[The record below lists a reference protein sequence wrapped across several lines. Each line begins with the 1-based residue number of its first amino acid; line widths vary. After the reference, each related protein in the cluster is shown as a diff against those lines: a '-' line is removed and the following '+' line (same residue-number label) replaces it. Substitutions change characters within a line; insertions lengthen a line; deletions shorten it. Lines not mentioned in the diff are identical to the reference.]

1 MTVHRTAFTTVEV
14 SWISDPL
21 YHYTYEVF
29 YQVAAGGNNVR
40 VGNTSNNGLTLTGL
54 TLGETYSVFVVAFSQ
69 ERTVLPSARSEI
81 FIITISK

>member
-1 MTVHRTAFTTVEV
+1 MTVRRTAFNTVEV

-21 YHYTYEVF
+21 DHYIYEVF
-29 YQVAAGGNNVR
+29 YQVAAGGNNISVE
-40 VGNTSNNGLTLTGL
+40 NTSDNGLILTGL
-54 TLGETYSVFVVAFSQ
+54 TLGETYSIFMIAFSQ

>member
-21 YHYTYEVF
+21 YHYVYEVF
-29 YQVAAGGNNVR
+29 YQVAAGGNNVS
-40 VGNTSNNGLTLTGL
+40 VGNTSNNRLTLTGL
-54 TLGETYSVFVVAFSQ
+54 TLGETYSIFVVAFSQ
-69 ERTVLPSARSEI
+69 ERTVLPSAHSEI